1 MNTALKNEHDHLN
14 TTTPMNDDIRRI
26 IEVANDLTTHGS
38 TAGSTSEQI
47 AAAFVLNDM
56 QYLPGCY
63 TNITDAWA
71 RLGHWQQHVHTI
83 NEHYR
88 HLVRSKQER

>member
-1 MNTALKNEHDHLN
+1 MNTAMMKESTN
-14 TTTPMNDDIRRI
+14 TTNTVPMNDDIRRI
-26 IEVANDLTTHGS
+26 IDVANELTADGA

-63 TNITDAWA
+63 TNITEAWA
-71 RLGHWQQHVHTI
+71 RLGNWQQHVHTI

-88 HLVRSKQER
+88 HLLRYPKEA